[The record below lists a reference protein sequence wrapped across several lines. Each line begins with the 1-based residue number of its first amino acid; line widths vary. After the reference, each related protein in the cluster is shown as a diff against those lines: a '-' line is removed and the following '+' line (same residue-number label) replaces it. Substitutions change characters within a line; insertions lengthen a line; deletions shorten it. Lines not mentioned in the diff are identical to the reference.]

1 MSDQNSKNSEKESKA
16 SDKNAEKNAVFGE
29 FEIKKPEAGRR
40 VRKRSLVKKKLGHIP
55 IDLS

>member
-1 MSDQNSKNSEKESKA
+1 M
-16 SDKNAEKNAVFGE
+16 SDKNSNKHSEEEPKTTEKNAVFGE

-40 VRKRSLVKKKLGHIP
+40 VRKRSLVKKKLGYIP